1 MQDSILIELQ
11 YLPSIAFFSN
21 LEGKEKLIL
30 EAKEFFEKQTYR
42 NRCHLLSSQQI
53 EILTVPLQGANKKI
67 KTKDIK
73 IDNNQNW
80 NKKHWRS
87 IQTCYGK
94 SPFFE
99 FFADEFKGIYEK
111 DYIFLW
117 DLNLE
122 LLTICLKITGQKIK
136 ITESVKYEKN
146 VLGNVMDARSLI
158 HPKKPDNLNQFYKP
172 TAYGQSFGNNFE
184 PNLSV
189 IDLLMNEGPN
199 ARNVIQQS
207 IFK

>member
-1 MQDSILIELQ
+1 MHNSLLIESQ
-11 YLPSIAFFSN
+11 YLPSIAFFST
-21 LEGKEKLIL
+21 LDGKDELIL
-30 EAKEFFEKQTYR
+30 EANENFEKQTYR

-53 EILTVPLQGANKKI
+53 EILTVPLLGANKKI

-73 IDNNQNW
+73 IDNSQNW
-80 NKKHWRS
+80 HKKHWRS

-99 FFADEFKGIYEK
+99 FFADEFKPIYEK
-111 DYIFLW
+111 DFTFLW
-117 DLNLE
+117 DLNLD
-122 LLTICLKITGQKIK
+122 LLTICLKITNQPIK
-136 ITESVKYEKN
+136 IVQSVSYEKK
-146 VLGNVMDARSLI
+146 VSGNVMDARSLI
-158 HPKKPDNLNQFYKP
+158 HPKKPENLENLYYP
-172 TAYGQSFGNNFE
+172 TTYGQSFGNNFE

-199 ARNVIQQS
+199 AKNVIQQS